1 MTGSSPRR
9 AIRWPKVMALA
20 CLGAGLFAAGSA
32 GSERAGGAAGPSA
45 GAAGASGADRYESFL
60 SSRPDSDLDLYQVV
74 LDGQAVGDP
83 IAGFQVDR
91 DHVLLP
97 LGQLAELF
105 QFNLTVD
112 PVSGTVKGFL
122 WKPEES
128 FSLDLHAGMATSRG
142 VAARLQKGMVEAR
155 PDDIYVDA
163 TLLSA
168 WWPVRVE
175 FNQRAL
181 VVKATSLEESPA
193 KANARRQKA
202 DRKLGG
208 LGNKGVF
215 LPRTVT
221 PYRALEVDSLDLN
234 ASAAW
239 SQTEPKHTY
248 TGGIA
253 AAGDLL
259 WMSGYA
265 NYQAANDGSH
275 SFIGWL
281 ERQDPEGGLLGPMD
295 AKRVALGDVASP
307 AMSLIT
313 NGGMGPGG
321 LISTFQPG
329 REIRND
335 RRNFTGALP
344 AGWQAELYVNG
355 LLQAFQASRPDGLY
369 EFNDVPMSYGL
380 NLVKVVLYG
389 PQGERQEI
397 DSKIETQNLVAAKGE
412 FDYTFYAGKP
422 FNELKRAS
430 LQTAYGISHDW
441 NLLVGAA
448 GVEFNGLGG
457 TQDIAGSRTDHGY
470 ATGGLQGQVG
480 GWGLQGL
487 LSKDFNGGEA
497 SLVSARTRLGAWTF
511 GGTQVWLNNYISDE
525 FQANNGQV
533 KTRSLFDFSGS
544 IPDLTA
550 PILGIGGNV
559 QLDTLV
565 DGATIT
571 RGYLFLGSSLGRWS
585 LSNQLSAVKDSR
597 ISGPTP
603 IQGAFLLSR
612 GFNGF
617 NLRGSAGYQLEPDGK
632 LQTLALTADTN
643 RVASW
648 YLTSTAQYSVAAKDW
663 AIYAGALKSQGR
675 FSLGINVGHSTSS
688 GWNAAVTFHIG
699 LSRDTIRGGWLAQA
713 QQATAQSLILGHAF
727 LDGNRNGRYDEGEQ
741 GVPAS
746 FGMSGYGPGATAGQ
760 DGVGAM
766 MGAPPWT
773 DLRVGMTPPDGGD
786 NSIYKADVPVKRI
799 LSRPGRTTVVDFP
812 IALMAEVDG
821 TLYIEDGA
829 APAPRGGLHVELVDE
844 KGLVVQTARSAF
856 DGYFEFKNVE
866 SGKRYTLRLK
876 ADEATM
882 LGVQSGNAHLVSVAP
897 EGGYFDGQ
905 DLILV
910 VHPPVE
916 APAAA
921 APLPTPTIPAPAP
934 ALPPPAP
941 ADPLPSPAPAPTTA
955 QLQEAVLHGPP
966 QQAAQLSE
974 AWIAHTD
981 LRGWAV
987 RAQVGAL
994 PSTLLEAS
1002 EYLDPKDG
1010 AILLRPWA
1018 LSNGQCARQFFVA
1031 GFKTKASAQRY
1042 AAHLRVN
1049 KELDPPRVMPVKD
1062 LLGAEPPCS
1071 FYAE

>member
-1 MTGSSPRR
+1 MTVSTARR
-9 AIRWPKVMALA
+9 AVRWPKLMALA
-20 CLGAGLFAAGSA
+20 CLGVGLFAAGS
-32 GSERAGGAAGPSA
+32 GS
-45 GAAGASGADRYESFL
+45 GASGAGSSNAAPAGSGVAGADRYDSFL

-74 LDGQAVGDP
+74 LDGQPIGDP

-105 QFNLTVD
+105 QFNLRVD
-112 PVSGTVKGFL
+112 PNSGTATGFL
-122 WKPEES
+122 WKPEET
-128 FSLDLHAGMATSRG
+128 FTLDLHAGTAVSRG
-142 VAARLQKGMVEAR
+142 QGTRLAKGMVEAR

-175 FNQRAL
+175 FNQRGL

-208 LGNKGVF
+208 LGDKGVF

-239 SQTEPKHTY
+239 SQTEPKHSY
-248 TGGIA
+248 TGGLA
-253 AAGDLL
+253 AGGDLL
-259 WMSGYA
+259 WMSAYA
-265 NYQAANDGSH
+265 SYQAANDGGH

-307 AMSLIT
+307 AMDLISQ
-313 NGGMGPGG
+313 GGMGPGG

-335 RRNFTGALP
+335 RRTFTGALP

-355 LLQAFQASRPDGLY
+355 LLQAFQASRADGLY

-422 FNELKRAS
+422 FNELKRAT
-430 LQTAYGISHDW
+430 LQTVYGLSHNW
-441 NLLVGAA
+441 NLILGAA
-448 GVEFNGLGG
+448 GVEFNDQGG
-457 TQDIAGSRTDHGY
+457 TQDIAGGRTDHGY
-470 ATGGLQGQVG
+470 TTAGLQGQVS

-487 LSKDFNGGEA
+487 FSKDLNGGEA
-497 SLVSARTRLGAWTF
+497 QMLSARTRIGAWTL
-511 GGTQVWLNNYISDE
+511 GGTQIWLNDYISDQ
-525 FQANNGQV
+525 FQANNGQI
-533 KTRSLFDFSGS
+533 KSRSMFDFSGS

-565 DGATIT
+565 DGSTIL
-571 RGYLFLGSSLGRWS
+571 RGHLFLGSSLGRWS
-585 LSNQLSAVKDSR
+585 LSNQLDAVKDSR
-597 ISGPTP
+597 FSGPTP

-612 GFNGF
+612 GFANF
-617 NLRGSAGYQLEPDGK
+617 NLRGSAGYQLAPDGK
-632 LQTLALTADTN
+632 LQTLGVTADTN
-643 RVASW
+643 RFASW

-675 FSLGINVGHSTSS
+675 FSLGINVGHSTSA
-688 GWNAAVTFHIG
+688 GWNAAVSFHIG

-741 GVPAS
+741 GVPAN
-746 FGMSGYGPGATAGQ
+746 FGMSGYGPSAAAGQ
-760 DGVGAM
+760 DGVGVMA
-766 MGAPPWT
+766 GAPPWT

-812 IALMAEVDG
+812 IALMAEVNG
-821 TLYIEDGA
+821 TLFIQDGA

-844 KGLVVQTARSAF
+844 GGRVVQTARSAF

-866 SGKRYTLRLK
+866 SGKRYTLRLT
-876 ADEATM
+876 ADEATT
-882 LGVQSGNAHLVSVAP
+882 LGVRSGNARLVAIAP

-910 VHPPVE
+910 VR
-916 APAAA
+916 PAA
-921 APLPTPTIPAPAP
+921 TVPA
-934 ALPPPAP
+934 
-941 ADPLPSPAPAPTTA
+941 SPAPAPPSAPVAAPPAPTPVPTPSPEA
-955 QLQEAVLHGPP
+955 PAPAPEQLHEAVLHGPP
-966 QQAAQLSE
+966 EQAAQLSK
-974 AWIAHTD
+974 AWLAHTD
-981 LRGWAV
+981 LTGWAV
-987 RAQVGAL
+987 RAQIGAL
-994 PSTLLEAS
+994 PGTLLEAS

-1031 GFKTKASAQRY
+1031 GFKTKAAALRY

-1049 KELDPPRVMPVKD
+1049 RELDPPRVMPVKE

>member
-1 MTGSSPRR
+1 MKDVTARR
-9 AIRWPKVMALA
+9 AVRWPKFMALA
-20 CLGAGLFAAGSA
+20 CLGAGLFAAGSGGSDRAA
-32 GSERAGGAAGPSA
+32 GTAGPSA
-45 GAAGASGADRYESFL
+45 GAAGTSGADRYDSFL

-74 LDGQAVGDP
+74 FDGQAVGDP

-105 QFNLTVD
+105 QFNLQVD
-112 PVSGTVKGFL
+112 PVAGTVKGTL
-122 WKPEES
+122 WKPEDA
-128 FSLDLHAGMATSRG
+128 FTLDLHAGMVVSRG
-142 VAARLQKGMVEAR
+142 IATRLQKGMVEAR

-163 TLLSA
+163 GLLSA
-168 WWPVRVE
+168 CWPVRVE

-193 KANARRQKA
+193 KASARRQKA
-202 DRKLGG
+202 DRKLGNIG
-208 LGNKGVF
+208 DKGVV
-215 LPRTVT
+215 LPRTMT
-221 PYRALEVDSLDLN
+221 PYRPLEVDSLDLN
-234 ASAAW
+234 ATAAW
-239 SQTEPKHTY
+239 SQTEPKHSY

-259 WMSGYA
+259 WMSAYA

-275 SFIGWL
+275 AFIGWL
-281 ERQDPEGGLLGPMD
+281 ERQDPEGGLLGPLD
-295 AKRVALGDVASP
+295 AKRVAVGDVASP

-313 NGGMGPGG
+313 LGGMGPGG

-389 PQGERQEI
+389 PQGERQEL

-422 FNELKRAS
+422 FNSLKRAS
-430 LQTAYGISHDW
+430 LQTAYGLSHDW
-441 NLLVGAA
+441 NLLAGAA
-448 GVEFNGLGG
+448 GVEFNDQNG

-470 ATGGLQGQVG
+470 ATAGLQGQVS
-480 GWGLQGL
+480 GWGLQGMF
-487 LSKDFNGGEA
+487 SKDFNGGEA
-497 SLVSARTRLGAWTF
+497 QLLSARTRLGAWTL
-511 GGTQVWLNNYISDE
+511 GGTQVWLHDYISDE
-525 FQANNGQV
+525 FQANNGQI
-533 KTRSLFDFSGS
+533 KSRSMFDFSGS

-550 PILGIGGNV
+550 PILGIGGNL

-565 DGATIT
+565 DGSTIT
-571 RGYLFLGSSLGRWS
+571 RGHLYLGSSLGRWS
-585 LSNQLSAVKDSR
+585 VSNQLDAVKDSR
-597 ISGPTP
+597 YSGPTP
-603 IQGAFLLSR
+603 IQGAFLISR
-612 GFNGF
+612 GFTGF

-643 RVASW
+643 RFASW

-663 AIYAGALKSQGR
+663 AFYAGALKSQGR
-675 FSLGINVGHSTSS
+675 FSLGINVGHSTSA

-741 GVPAS
+741 GIPAS
-746 FGMSGYGPGATAGQ
+746 FGMSGYGPSATAGQ
-760 DGVGAM
+760 DGVGVM
-766 MGAPPWT
+766 NGAPPWT

-786 NSIYKADVPVKRI
+786 NSIYKPDVPVKRI
-799 LSRPGRTTVVDFP
+799 LSRPGRTTVVEFP
-812 IALMAEVDG
+812 VALMAEVNG
-821 TLYIEDGA
+821 TLFIQDGA

-844 KGLVVQTARSAF
+844 SGGVVQTARSAF

-876 ADEATM
+876 AEEAAAI
-882 LGVQSGNAHLVSVAP
+882 GVRSGNSRQVAIAP
-897 EGGYFDGQ
+897 DGGYFDGQ

-910 VHPPVE
+910 VRPSSAVPVPP
-916 APAAA
+916 
-921 APLPTPTIPAPAP
+921 PTTAPAP
-934 ALPPPAP
+934 PPPLLPP
-941 ADPLPSPAPAPTTA
+941 SPTPA
-955 QLQEAVLHGPP
+955 QLQEAVLRGPAK
-966 QQAAQLSE
+966 QAAQLSK
-974 AWIAHTD
+974 AWLAHTD
-981 LRGWAV
+981 LKGWAV
-987 RAQVGAL
+987 RAQIGAL
-994 PSTLLEAS
+994 PTTLLEAA

-1018 LSNGQCARQFFVA
+1018 LANGQCARQFFVA
-1031 GFKTKASAQRY
+1031 GFRTKAAAQRY
-1042 AAHLRVN
+1042 ASHLRVN
-1049 KELDPPRVMPVKD
+1049 KQLDPPTVVPVKD
-1062 LLGAEPPCS
+1062 LVGAEPPCS